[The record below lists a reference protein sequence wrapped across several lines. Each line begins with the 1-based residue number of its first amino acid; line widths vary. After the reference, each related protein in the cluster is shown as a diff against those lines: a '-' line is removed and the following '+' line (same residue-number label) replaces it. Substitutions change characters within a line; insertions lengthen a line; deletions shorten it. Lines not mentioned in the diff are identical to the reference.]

1 MLFQYCYLLRIE
13 GIKVGWVKIFLKILD
28 GMICLAIKLLI
39 KNRICPTVFVIGN
52 KSVNRIKKSI
62 RNWYVV
68 AADVP

>member
-1 MLFQYCYLLRIE
+1 
-13 GIKVGWVKIFLKILD
+13 VKIFLKIPD

-39 KNRICPTVFVIGN
+39 ENRICPAVFVIGN